1 MSVKKGGTLNYR
13 EFVSFLNC
21 LPITPDALQS
31 RVGNSA
37 QNLDSFMQAENDK
50 QWRQNTQWAST
61 RDTSS
66 TSRKAH
72 DRGLSGLDTLMC
84 LSIPHFSASVYIFLW
99 RAECKRYIK
108 WKYVFINNTSLRL

>member
-1 MSVKKGGTLNYR
+1 MSVKKRGTLNYS

-50 QWRQNTQWAST
+50 QWRQNTQLAST

-72 DRGLSGLDTLMC
+72 DQALSGLDTLMC
-84 LSIPHFSASVYIFLW
+84 LSIPHTFLPQYIYFKDLLNA
-99 RAECKRYIK
+99 RD
-108 WKYVFINNTSLRL
+108 TSNESMSL